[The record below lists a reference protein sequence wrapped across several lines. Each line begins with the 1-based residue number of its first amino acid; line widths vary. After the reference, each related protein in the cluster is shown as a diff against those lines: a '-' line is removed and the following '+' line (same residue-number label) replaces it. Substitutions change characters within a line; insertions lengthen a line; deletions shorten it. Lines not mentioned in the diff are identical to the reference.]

1 MEREYNMKIAEP
13 LHFYPLDIDMETAL
27 FYIWVMKNEDRGG
40 DEFGSRFLWLCIFFS
55 FFFRSDFGSYLYS
68 KLG

>member
-27 FYIWVMKNEDRGG
+27 FYI
-40 DEFGSRFLWLCIFFS
+40 
-55 FFFRSDFGSYLYS
+55 
-68 KLG
+68 